1 MANSLTF
8 TLLEA
13 ITLWQAT
20 TFSALFLALSFL
32 YDLWTQPRL
41 SKLFPRVGNGKG
53 ITATVKDWVGYIRE
67 YGKWQDDGYER
78 YSKDNRSYLIPS
90 GPSRP
95 MEIVVPRSQT
105 KWMLDQPDSVL
116 SSLHALNDVLFT
128 DYNFLEPGFA
138 NGQYG
143 IHVIH
148 RCLARKLPLIIPDL
162 EDEIIDAMDLAFG
175 TDTDNWKSV
184 NVWDA
189 WMIIVPRVV
198 TRLLVGHPVSRDQ
211 VFLDN
216 MVKFTADVVRN
227 ICILNMFPKVT
238 HPVVGRLLAIPNWW
252 HWRKSYDIILPILEK
267 RLYDMERQERSDP
280 SYDNWNPPE
289 NFVTWFI
296 RLAKEE
302 GRFDVLSPFV
312 ISRRMLQVE
321 FAAIHTTV
329 LTGHSLVLDLLS
341 SDPSKGFLEAIREEM
356 TTVLREE
363 GGKWTKQGLSRL
375 YCTDSAIRESMRLSC
390 LAPSLTKRKVIAKE
404 GVTNPVEGW
413 HAPYGSYLMLSLS
426 PIHLDEKLYE
436 NPEEYDAFRF
446 SRVRKEFEA
455 RPDEE
460 KTYEDHLKVMNLS
473 MVTTSDKHLAFG
485 HGRHACPGRFF
496 VAHEMKM
503 ILAYLLQ
510 NWEIRPLQERPKSTW
525 IGQAIIPPF
534 ETNIEVKRRKN
545 SV

>member
-1 MANSLTF
+1 MSDSLTF
-8 TLLEA
+8 ALFEA
-13 ITLWQAT
+13 ITLWRAAISGA
-20 TFSALFLALSFL
+20 FFLVLSFL
-32 YDLWTQPRL
+32 YDLWAQPRL

-53 ITATVKDWVGYIRE
+53 ILATAMDWAGYIRE
-67 YGKWQDDGYER
+67 YGEWQNDGYGK
-78 YSKDNRSYLIPS
+78 YSKQNRSYLIPS

-105 KWMLDQPDSVL
+105 KWMLDQPDNAL

-128 DYNFLEPGFA
+128 DYNFLESGFA

-162 EDEIIDAMDLAFG
+162 ENEVNKAMDLAFG
-175 TDTDNWKSV
+175 TDTDNWKSA
-184 NVWDA
+184 NLWGVW
-189 WMIIVPRVV
+189 MTIVPRVV

-216 MVKFTADVVRN
+216 MAKFTADVVRN

-252 HWRKSYDIILPILEK
+252 HWWRSYKIISPILER
-267 RLYDMERQERSDP
+267 RLYDMECQERGDP
-280 SYDNWNPPE
+280 SHDNWNAPE

-329 LTGHSLVLDLLS
+329 LTGHSLMLDLL
-341 SDPSKGFLEAIREEM
+341 
-356 TTVLREE
+356 
-363 GGKWTKQGLSRL
+363 GKWTKKGLSRL
-375 YCTDSAIRESMRLSC
+375 YCTDSPIRESMRVSC
-390 LAPSLTKRKVIAKE
+390 LSPSLTKRKVIARE
-404 GVTNPVEGW
+404 GITNPVERW
-413 HAPYGSYLMLSLS
+413 HAPYGSYLMLSVS
-426 PIHLDEKLYE
+426 PIHLDEEIYE

-446 SRVRKEFEA
+446 SRVRQEFESSQ
-455 RPDEE
+455 DEE
-460 KTYEDHLKVMNLS
+460 KTYEDHLKVMNMS
-473 MVTTSDKHLAFG
+473 MGTTSDKHLAFG

-496 VAHEMKM
+496 VAHELKM

-510 NWEIRPLQERPKSTW
+510 NWEVRPLQERPKSTW
-525 IGQAIIPPF
+525 IGEAIIPPF
-534 ETNIEVKRRKN
+534 STNIEVKRRERPL
-545 SV
+545 